1 MVQVHVPQGV
11 GVRVPPWAPS
21 TGLAVQKS
29 RRLLRVC
36 GFFHFRA
43 PACRWVVSRAPIL
56 VTQQLPPLTP
66 HSGRSIGLNYG
77 TCRETGFHSTSF
89 PASHDPSATSVPSG
103 E

>member
-21 TGLAVQKS
+21 TELVVQKS

-66 HSGRSIGLNYG
+66 RCGP
-77 TCRETGFHSTSF
+77 STEFFFRYSNAL
-89 PASHDPSATSVPSG
+89 PAMFDIQFSSQTIKVW